1 MDVRSILNLIVERS
15 RQLQW
20 LVAILMIQTSYLW
33 KAKNNQDVDS
43 KLKESKKLIIEPS
56 FFQEGTKQFTFDVEG
71 SKSHRKTLISPQK
84 RVSYLLEKSNY
95 NWWGYNNYCGKGL
108 LMLKIYSLTPFIN
121 PS

>member
-71 SKSHRKTLISPQK
+71 FQEP
-84 RVSYLLEKSNY
+84 
-95 NWWGYNNYCGKGL
+95 
-108 LMLKIYSLTPFIN
+108 
-121 PS
+121 

>member
-43 KLKESKKLIIEPS
+43 KLKASKKLIIEPS
-56 FFQEGTKQFTFDVEG
+56 FFQEGTKQFTFDIEG
-71 SKSHRKTLISPQK
+71 FQEP
-84 RVSYLLEKSNY
+84 
-95 NWWGYNNYCGKGL
+95 
-108 LMLKIYSLTPFIN
+108 
-121 PS
+121 